1 MGGDIIAAV
10 VFCAIICVV
19 IILRVLNKQKQKK
32 RAEEIILTEQNEYNA
47 LKEKIVNN
55 EKLIAWAKEVAESV
69 CCFVEKHSCDFTIDI
84 KVYNQDL
91 TVGQQLQDKYYPAIK
106 EFSWNKNEP
115 LFKWHF
121 ASENLPDLKNN
132 QHENFSKIF
141 GTMINSNMNNFG
153 YETYLTEVR
162 RIISYDDP
170 ECMCRITC
178 YKKKVQGNW

>member
-1 MGGDIIAAV
+1 MKGDIIAAV
-10 VFCAIICVV
+10 VFCAIICFV

-55 EKLIAWAKEVAESV
+55 EKLIAWAEEVAESICSV
-69 CCFVEKHSCDFTIDI
+69 VEKLSCDVTIDI

-106 EFSWNKNEP
+106 EFSWNNNEP

-141 GTMINSNMNNFG
+141 GAMINSYMKEFG
-153 YETYLTEVR
+153 YETHLTEVR
-162 RIISYDDP
+162 RVMSYDDSDY
-170 ECMCRITC
+170 MCRITC
-178 YKKKVQGNW
+178 YKKKVQGSW